1 MDYRSTLASVSD
13 SLSQA
18 GQSLFLAAGALGDIL
33 IELFLALFREVTA
46 RPVGAALFFLF
57 YIAYRF
63 LFWGLGPVPRR
74 GLARRYGVPSRP
86 LDLMRHTLPGGL
98 FFLLGFGLFWWTQPT
113 LLGSLTRVL
122 VVAGGFGFVLLGCR
136 FYRSAAAAAREA
148 AEALPAPGPPAPN
161 PAKAARYI
169 DPLEGTERRR
179 VWSGSAVPI
188 LRVVLPL
195 GLVAAGLM
203 VVFSSLGSFSEYIAA
218 ERDLGHS
225 ERRAAVAN
233 LDDSL
238 GDVVSVLRNALR
250 SSGSPT
256 EQAQLPVR

>member
-13 SLSQA
+13 SLDQA
-18 GQSLFLAAGALGDIL
+18 GQSLFLAAGALGDVL

-46 RPVGAALFFLF
+46 RPVGVALFFLF

-74 GLARRYGVPSRP
+74 ERERRYGVPSRP

-98 FFLLGFGLFWWTQPT
+98 FFLLGFGLFWWTQPAF
-113 LLGSLTRVL
+113 LGSLTRVL

-136 FYRSAAAAAREA
+136 FYRSAAAAAHEA
-148 AEALPAPGPPAPN
+148 AETPPAPN
-161 PAKAARYI
+161 PATAARYI

-203 VVFSSLGSFSEYIAA
+203 VVFSSLGSFSEDVAA

-225 ERRAAVAN
+225 ERRAAVGN

-238 GDVVSVLRNALR
+238 GDVVSVLRDALR
-250 SSGSPT
+250 PSGSPT